1 MKLGHLC
8 LCFYLIVVG
17 VLSVTNVQFVWSGP
31 ITGLLALAAG
41 ILLLLDK

>member
-17 VLSVTNVQFVWSGP
+17 VLSVTN
-31 ITGLLALAAG
+31 AG